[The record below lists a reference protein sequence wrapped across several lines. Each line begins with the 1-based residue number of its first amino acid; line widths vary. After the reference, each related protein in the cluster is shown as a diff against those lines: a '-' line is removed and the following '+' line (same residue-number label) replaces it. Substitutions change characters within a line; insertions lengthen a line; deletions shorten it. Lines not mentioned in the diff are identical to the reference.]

1 MTYLSNIPLNP
12 LRTGTQSLL
21 RNPQRIHA
29 AVLGGLAVQPVNH
42 RVLWRLEKRAHK
54 LELLVLTKTRPS
66 WEHIVEQAGWLG
78 ADGGMA
84 RIADYEPLL
93 ALVMQGREFR
103 FRVKANAVSSL
114 RAPQKMT
121 NAQTTLTEGG
131 EVRRGFRVG
140 HRTASAQL
148 AWFIRRASDEPS
160 WGFTVGDQSK
170 PNVQIVQ
177 RERLAFRK
185 SVGGDLVTLDTAVFE
200 GRLRVTDPSRF
211 RDVLTNGLGKGKAYG
226 CGLLTLAGLRE

>member
-1 MTYLSNIPLNP
+1 MTYLSSISLNP

-21 RNPQRIHA
+21 RSPQKMHA
-29 AVLGGLAVQPVNH
+29 AVLGGLAVQPVEH
-42 RVLWRLEKRAHK
+42 RALWRLEKRAHK

-66 WEHIVEQAGWLG
+66 WEHIIEQAGWPG
-78 ADGGMA
+78 ADGGVA

-114 RAPQKMT
+114 RAPQKLT
-121 NAQTTLTEGG
+121 NAQAASLEGG
-131 EVRRGFRVG
+131 EARRGFRVG
-140 HRTASAQL
+140 HRTTSAQL
-148 AWFIRRASDEPS
+148 AWFVRRASDDPS
-160 WGFTVGDQSK
+160 WGFTVGDPTE
-170 PNVQIVQ
+170 PNVQIVE

-185 SVGGDLVTLDTAVFE
+185 PVGGNLVTLDTAVFE
-200 GRLRVTDPSRF
+200 GRLRVTDSSRF
-211 RDVLTNGLGKGKAYG
+211 RDVVTNGLGKGKAYG